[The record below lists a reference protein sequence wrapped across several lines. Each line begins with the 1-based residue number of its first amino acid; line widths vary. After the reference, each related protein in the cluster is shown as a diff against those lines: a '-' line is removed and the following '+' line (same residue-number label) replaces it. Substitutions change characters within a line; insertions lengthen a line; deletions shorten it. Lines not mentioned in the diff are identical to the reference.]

1 MNVKNVISN
10 AKTGLKTR
18 VLPAVVSAGTAISAV
33 AISASAESVSSNA
46 GSVNYSEVGTKL
58 IAGFNSIISGCVDV
72 AVAVIPLGLGLYG
85 LGLVWNTAKK
95 FFTKATK

>member
-1 MNVKNVISN
+1 MNVKNVISK
-10 AKTGLKTR
+10 AKTCIKTK

-33 AISASAESVSSNA
+33 AISAFAESVSSNA
-46 GSVNYSEVGTKL
+46 GSVNYSELGTKL
-58 IAGFNSIISGCVDV
+58 MAGFKDIISGCVDV

-95 FFTKATK
+95 FFTKATR

>member
-1 MNVKNVISN
+1 MNVKNVISK
-10 AKTGLKTR
+10 AKTNFKTK
-18 VLPAVVSAGTAISAV
+18 VVPAAISAGTAVSAV
-33 AISASAESVSSNA
+33 VISASAESGTNA

-58 IAGFNSIISGCVDV
+58 IAGFNDIISGCVDV

>member
-1 MNVKNVISN
+1 MNVKNVISK
-10 AKTGLKTR
+10 AKTNFKTKF
-18 VLPAVVSAGTAISAV
+18 VPAAISAGTAVSAV
-33 AISASAESVSSNA
+33 VISASAESGTNA
-46 GSVNYSEVGTKL
+46 GSVNYSDVGTKL
-58 IAGFNSIISGCVDV
+58 IAGFNDIISGCVDV

>member
-10 AKTGLKTR
+10 AKTGLKTK

-33 AISASAESVSSNA
+33 AITASAESGTNA
-46 GSVNYSEVGTKL
+46 GTVNYSEVGTKL
-58 IAGFNSIISGCVDV
+58 IAGFNDIISGCVDV

-85 LGLVWNTAKK
+85 LGLIWNTAKK